1 MWELDRKNRLSTK
14 ELILSNCDGREDSWD
29 CKDIKDWY
37 TLDCKDIKAV
47 NPKGNQP
54 WIFIRR
60 TDEAEA
66 PVLLL
71 PDAKGRLA
79 AVKSQPPVVLVSHEK
94 FTMGKE

>member
-14 ELILSNCDGREDSWD
+14 ELILSNCDGGEDSWD

-54 WIFIRR
+54 IF
-60 TDEAEA
+60 T
-66 PVLLL
+66 VQL
-71 PDAKGRLA
+71 
-79 AVKSQPPVVLVSHEK
+79 SHLYMTI
-94 FTMGKE
+94 FTL